1 MLRLVINYDI
11 LISVK
16 ITKLLVNNKLTIRGK
31 LIQLSFLCYGDDFFS
46 KTIFKKENEK
56 AAICQLVLQ

>member
-1 MLRLVINYDI
+1 MPRLFINYDI

-16 ITKLLVNNKLTIRGK
+16 ITKLLVNNKLTISRK
-31 LIQLSFLCYGDDFFS
+31 LKQLSFLCYGDDFFS